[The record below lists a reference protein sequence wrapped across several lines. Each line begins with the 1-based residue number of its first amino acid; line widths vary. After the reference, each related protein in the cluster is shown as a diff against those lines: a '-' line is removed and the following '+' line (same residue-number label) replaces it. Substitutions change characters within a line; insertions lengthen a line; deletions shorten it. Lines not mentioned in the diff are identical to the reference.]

1 MKKHYWIT
9 TGLILVTIPVVS
21 AVNIRTRN
29 FRTSFVKFSTIN
41 IPRSDNESIFDS
53 LQVNQND
60 KVKGELESVT
70 YFARSENEKEKLIIS
85 LNSNT
90 LFGED
95 YCFMI
100 VSVYS
105 SKGVLDYRLDNTK
118 VEFKGK
124 DNYELEFDK
133 PLDEDETSRHIKV
146 ATTFYSN
153 PTSQHQLIEF
163 DVEYTKSKEYEFNE
177 NKNYKSS
184 VPVKIVAT
192 KEEVQK
198 YYEEFQFINVC
209 DLEYRNPIFDVGEMN
224 FIYNYE
230 KMESN
235 IPSYSEC
242 YLLIDQVYDRSD
254 FIEENNMKKIPLELV
269 YKDGVVSFKLKNK
282 YFYDSGTGM
291 VYQNNIAG
299 RNEVSSLILPST
311 FNANSAVYYELHFKD
326 FSASKSD
333 LVFKSYASFEYKW
346 FGSCDSSLFCVESID
361 ELLEDVHYSDG
372 VTV

>member
-9 TGLILVTIPVVS
+9 TGLILVTIPVVT

-29 FRTSFVKFSTIN
+29 FRTSFIKFSTIN

>member
-146 ATTFYSN
+146 ATILTG
-153 PTSQHQLIEF
+153 TE
-163 DVEYTKSKEYEFNE
+163 
-177 NKNYKSS
+177 
-184 VPVKIVAT
+184 
-192 KEEVQK
+192 
-198 YYEEFQFINVC
+198 
-209 DLEYRNPIFDVGEMN
+209 DL
-224 FIYNYE
+224 
-230 KMESN
+230 
-235 IPSYSEC
+235 
-242 YLLIDQVYDRSD
+242 
-254 FIEENNMKKIPLELV
+254 
-269 YKDGVVSFKLKNK
+269 
-282 YFYDSGTGM
+282 
-291 VYQNNIAG
+291 
-299 RNEVSSLILPST
+299 
-311 FNANSAVYYELHFKD
+311 
-326 FSASKSD
+326 
-333 LVFKSYASFEYKW
+333 
-346 FGSCDSSLFCVESID
+346 
-361 ELLEDVHYSDG
+361 
-372 VTV
+372 

>member
-9 TGLILVTIPVVS
+9 TGLILVTIPVVT

-29 FRTSFVKFSTIN
+29 FRTSFIKFSTIN

-326 FSASKSD
+326 FSASNSD